1 MLICYNIKHTLLR
14 RETFKMSVAEDLK
27 NLKFRQKNLQEQ
39 SNQIRAN
46 LAELYKRRDFLK
58 EQIEQL
64 KAKTSQ
70 IARRIEKGVKE
81 ELCALEDKIEQDEAK
96 KEQKDRKLQEIN
108 SAIAERENETS
119 IYIEE
124 QVKRM
129 VQIVLAYIKDYEYD
143 IGRDLRREFSIHAEE
158 AVVQERYGDYNIPT
172 GKIIIHDEKRGPITA
187 TCDFYFKQE
196 LYTISREPNLEYVI
210 VHQTEWYQKYFE
222 NFVQTFLKTLEK
234 QYSNSK
240 ELKLTIRESGF
251 TLELV

>member
-1 MLICYNIKHTLLR
+1 
-14 RETFKMSVAEDLK
+14 MSVAEELK
-27 NLKFRQKNLQEQ
+27 NLKFTQKTLKAQL
-39 SNQIRAN
+39 NQICEN
-46 LAELYKRRDFLK
+46 LAQLYKKRDFLK
-58 EQIEQL
+58 RKIEQL
-64 KAKTSQ
+64 KSKTSQ
-70 IARRIEKGVKE
+70 LARRVEKGVKE
-81 ELCALEDKIEQDEAK
+81 ELEALEEKIGQNEAERARIDKKLHETNVAIE
-96 KEQKDRKLQEIN
+96 
-108 SAIAERENETS
+108 ERENETS
-119 IYIEE
+119 IYVEE

-129 VQIVLAYIKDYEYD
+129 VSIVRAYIKDYEYD

-240 ELKLTIRESGF
+240 ELKLTIRECGF